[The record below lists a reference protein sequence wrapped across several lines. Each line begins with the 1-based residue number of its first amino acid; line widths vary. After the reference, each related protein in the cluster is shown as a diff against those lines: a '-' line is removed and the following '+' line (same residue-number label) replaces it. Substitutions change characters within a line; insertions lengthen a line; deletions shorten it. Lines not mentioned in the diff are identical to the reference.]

1 MERFYNLSFAQQNI
15 WNVENFISNTSINNI
30 AATLKFSEEIDLFL
44 LEKAVNLVL
53 KKTMR
58 FALKLQ

>member
-53 KKTMR
+53 KKR
-58 FALKLQ
+58 CASH